1 MNRDKWNYIE
11 KGNQSLQMKKGKGGV
26 EINESLS
33 TRIQFPHIC
42 ELKSE
47 KVLDALLVMIYYQ

>member
-1 MNRDKWNYIE
+1 ME
-11 KGNQSLQMKKGKGGV
+11 KGNQSHRMKRGKGGV

-33 TRIQFPHIC
+33 KRIQFLHIC

-47 KVLDALLVMIYYQ
+47 KILDALLVMKYYQ